1 MIRYRWRSHLK
12 ASSSEQAVLDLVGA
26 YLREWLPD
34 ERRAV
39 PAAAWPARIET
50 RRDLTTWA
58 FRLGELHAEFEGDP
72 RALAPLQDLLLFATH
87 AAVRITQL
95 SAEASAA
102 TRRTPTPEE

>member
-1 MIRYRWRSHLK
+1 VIRYRWRSHLK
-12 ASSSEQAVLDLVGA
+12 AASSEKAVLDLVGE

-87 AAVRITQL
+87 AAVRITQI
-95 SAEASAA
+95 SAE
-102 TRRTPTPEE
+102 TPAGTKGAPAREE